1 MRGMRA
7 TLLGAKQETKRKEK
21 EEKSESKRLEAANTF
36 VESASAL
43 AKSKL
48 LRHHKN

>member
-7 TLLGAKQETKRKEK
+7 TLPRAKIKRKNKEK
-21 EEKSESKRLEAANTF
+21 GESKRLEAANTF

-48 LRHHKN
+48 LRHH